1 MTSDCLIERFSVAKS
16 AEVERCAPS
25 ILVEI
30 CCKVVV
36 TTSQCQCRLRLT
48 EVIDRTVSSM

>member
-36 TTSQCQCRLRLT
+36 TTSQCQCQLRLT